1 MSTETKCPDCG
12 NTQISYEEEQGEIVC
27 TICGLVLEEKGV
39 EKKPF
44 ISEAHK
50 ELAEQP
56 FLAEAG
62 GLKKNGRIIR
72 SSWLLSTREKNYEQ
86 AKKRL
91 DLLASKL
98 RLPELVMTDANV
110 IFKQAVQA
118 GLNVGRDNLSLLYGS
133 VYASCILHN
142 VPKTPLEVTMYS
154 EISKKK
160 LMKAYRM
167 IKNQLGLRLKTMDP
181 ADLVPRFG
189 SRLGLKHET
198 ISKALEILGI
208 IRENPLFVGKNPQTI
223 TASALYVAART
234 TNDDRTQRDIANATG
249 VIEVTIRKRSKEII
263 DSLTKPFS

>member
-1 MSTETKCPDCG
+1 MSTETRCPDCG
-12 NTQISYEEEQGEIVC
+12 NTQVSYEEEQGEIVC
-27 TICGLVLEEKGV
+27 TICGLVLEEKAV

-50 ELAEQP
+50 EMAEQP

-62 GLKKNGRIIR
+62 GLKKNGRIIK

-91 DLLASKL
+91 ELLASKL

-118 GLNVGRDNLSLLYGS
+118 GLNVGRDNLSLIYGS
-133 VYASCILHN
+133 VYASCIMHN

-167 IKNQLGLRLKTMDP
+167 LKNQLGLRLKTIEP

-198 ISKALEILGI
+198 ISQALEILGAI
-208 IRENPLFVGKNPQTI
+208 KENPLFVGKNPQTI
-223 TASALYVAART
+223 TASALYIAAKT
-234 TNDDRTQRDIANATG
+234 TGDTRTQRDVANATG
-249 VIEVTIRKRSKEII
+249 VIEVTIRKRSREIAEA
-263 DSLTKPFS
+263 LEKRY

>member
-1 MSTETKCPDCG
+1 MSTETRCPDCG
-12 NTQISYEEEQGEIVC
+12 STQISYEEEPGEIVC
-27 TICGLVLEEKGV
+27 TICGLVLEEKAV
-39 EKKPF
+39 EKKPY

-50 ELAEQP
+50 ENAEQP

-72 SSWLLSTREKNYEQ
+72 SGWLLSTREKNFEQ

-98 RLPELVMTDANV
+98 RLPEIVITDANV

-118 GLNVGRDNLSLLYGS
+118 ELNVGRDNLSLIYGS
-133 VYASCILHN
+133 VYASCIMHN

-167 IKNQLGLRLKTMDP
+167 LKNELGLRLKTMDP

-198 ISKALEILGI
+198 ISKAIEILGA

-223 TASALYVAART
+223 TASALYIAAKET
-234 TNDDRTQRDIANATG
+234 GETITQRSVANATG
-249 VIEVTIRKRSKEII
+249 VIEVTIRKRSKE
-263 DSLTKPFS
+263 LLKTLNF

>member
-1 MSTETKCPDCG
+1 MSTETRCPDCG
-12 NTQISYEEEQGEIVC
+12 NTETRYVEEQGEIVC
-27 TICGLVLEEKGV
+27 TICGLVIEENEI
-39 EKKPF
+39 EKKPY
-44 ISEAHK
+44 INENRKNQA
-50 ELAEQP
+50 AQP
-56 FLAEAG
+56 YLSEAG
-62 GLKKNGRIIR
+62 GQQQSGKIVK
-72 SSWLLSTREKNYEQ
+72 SVWLLSTREKNYEQ

-118 GLNVGRDNLSLLYGS
+118 GLNVGRDNLSLIYGS

-160 LMKAYRM
+160 LMKAYRI

-198 ISKALEILGI
+198 ISKALEILGT

-223 TASALYVAART
+223 TASALYIAAKE
-234 TNDDRTQRDIANATG
+234 TNDARTQRDVANATG

>member
-62 GLKKNGRIIR
+62 GLKIR

-86 AKKRL
+86 AKKCL

-118 GLNVGRDNLSLLYGS
+118 GLNVGRDNLSLIYGS

-160 LMKAYRM
+160 LMKTYRM
-167 IKNQLGLRLKTMDP
+167 IKKQLGLRLKTMDP

-198 ISKALEILGI
+198 ISKALEILGT

-223 TASALYVAART
+223 TASALYIAAKET
-234 TNDDRTQRDIANATG
+234 GETITQRSVANATG
-249 VIEVTIRKRSKEII
+249 VIEVTIRKRSKEI
-263 DSLTKPFS
+263 LKTLNF